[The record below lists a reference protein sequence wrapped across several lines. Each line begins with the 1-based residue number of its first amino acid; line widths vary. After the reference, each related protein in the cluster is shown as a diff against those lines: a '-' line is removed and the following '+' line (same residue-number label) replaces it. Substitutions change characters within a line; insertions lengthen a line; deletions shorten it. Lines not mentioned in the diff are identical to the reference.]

1 MSDVLKKFGRYFLL
15 DKIAQGGMAEIYRA
29 RLAARDGAGRLIVI
43 KRMQAGYGGNSEFLK
58 MFQSEIK
65 VTMGFNHPNIAQL
78 YDYGEEQSQP
88 YIAMEFVDG
97 RNLRQFISR
106 SVELKQT
113 FPIELASFI
122 IEQAASGLHYAHT
135 YKDKISGDPLAIVHR
150 DISPQN
156 VLISYDG
163 AVKVIDF
170 GIAKANVN
178 GESTKV
184 GIIKGK
190 PSYLSPEQITGEVLD
205 GRCDVF
211 ALGIVFWELLA
222 GRKLFSGENDLATI
236 KLIESCQNHVVAP
249 STYNPKIPKELDYIV
264 LKTLAKNRDKR
275 YQTADEL
282 QRVLHK
288 FLYSFAGEFNP
299 SDLSYYAKD
308 LFKDEIIRDR
318 KRMVELNTK
327 AEELLNLESQ
337 ELSIE
342 LVSGGAVARDEKTVI
357 GNRGVASTGSRD
369 LFSKKDLETAG
380 NLKMESFA
388 RGQSRSAHQS
398 EGGRNQERTAP
409 KQSRMAQDGQSGRG
423 TKSRLLGTIAA
434 GLIALLLA
442 PELGIKIPFLS
453 SGPAQTAT
461 LVLEGDNQTAV
472 ISVNNQPWGKGLPI
486 TLKKLP
492 AGKPLFISVRSS
504 AGAFD
509 QEFNL
514 KSGESRVVPVNISQG
529 TGAVANHTVNAGS
542 RAPAGRTVQLHLN
555 ISPGGE
561 DSSIFINGQNIDPAN
576 PTSVQPLDTA
586 LELVVQ
592 RKDFREFRREFV
604 LQSQQVGDQ
613 KDWPMEIALEPVT
626 YGFLSIHTTPAI
638 VSATFRS
645 SNSGSKPWIRKTPI
659 ENEKMPVGVYN
670 VHLIHE
676 VLGMEKTITVTIED
690 QRVVSLDVP
699 LEVKN

>member
-1 MSDVLKKFGRYFLL
+1 MSEVLKKFGRYFLL

-29 RLAARDGAGRLIVI
+29 RLAAKDGAGRLIVI

-58 MFQSEIK
+58 MFQAEIK

-78 YDYGEEQSQP
+78 YDFGEEHYQP

-97 RNLRQFISR
+97 KNLRQFISR
-106 SVELKQT
+106 TVELKQT

-170 GIAKANVN
+170 GIAKANVS

-184 GIIKGK
+184 GVIKGK
-190 PSYLSPEQITGEVLD
+190 PSYLSPEQITGETLD

-222 GRKLFSGENDLATI
+222 GRKLFAGENDLATI

-249 STYNPKIPKELDYIV
+249 SVYNPKIPKELDYIV
-264 LKTLAKNRDKR
+264 LKCLTKNRDKR

-308 LFKDEIIRDR
+308 LFKEEIIRDR
-318 KRMVELNTK
+318 KRMQELNGK
-327 AEELLNLESQ
+327 AEELLSLER
-337 ELSIE
+337 EPAIE
-342 LVSGGAVARDEKTVI
+342 LVIPGGAREEKTFV
-357 GNRGVASTGSRD
+357 GQRGIAATGSRD
-369 LFSKKDLETAG
+369 LFTKKDIDKAG
-380 NLKMESFA
+380 PLRIEQAVQAPRTSS
-388 RGQSRSAHQS
+388 GQD
-398 EGGRNQERTAP
+398 RTAP
-409 KQSRMAQDGQSGRG
+409 KQSKLAQNSKILAKNQ
-423 TKSRLLGTIAA
+423 IFAA
-434 GLIALLLA
+434 AAAAVIALFIV
-442 PELGIKIPFLS
+442 PEFFSKNPSDSGS
-453 SGPAQTAT
+453 SAT
-461 LVLEGDNQTAV
+461 LVLEGDNQSAT
-472 ISVNNQPWGKGLPI
+472 ILVNNQPVGKGLPI

-492 AGKPLFISVRSS
+492 AGKPFVVAVRS
-504 AGAFD
+504 ANGAFD
-509 QEFNL
+509 QDFNL
-514 KSGESRVVPVNISQG
+514 KAGETRVVPVNLP
-529 TGAVANHTVNAGS
+529 AGS
-542 RAPAGRTVQLHLN
+542 TAMANNTSNAVSRTIAGKKTVLLHLN
-555 ISPGGE
+555 ISPGT
-561 DSSIFINGQNIDPAN
+561 DDTSIFIDGQSIDPRN
-576 PTSVQPLDTA
+576 PVSSQPLDTA
-586 LELVVQ
+586 LELVIQ

-604 LQSQQVGDQ
+604 LQSQQIGDQ
-613 KDWPMEIALEPVT
+613 KDWPMDIALEPIV
-626 YGFLSIHTTPAI
+626 YGFVTIHTTPAI
-638 VSATFRS
+638 VTATFRN

-659 ENEKMPVGVYN
+659 DNEKMPVGVYN
-670 VHLIHE
+670 VHLNHE
-676 VLGMEKTITVTIED
+676 VLGMEKTITVSVED
-690 QRVVSLDVP
+690 QRVISLDVP